1 MNSKPP
7 VLPRSLAEL
16 FKRWTPPG
24 ADEGLPRLEAVFSA
38 GHSNRNFLL
47 RHGDCRLVVRL
58 PDRQAE
64 RLGVDRH
71 VEARVLD
78 CVAALGL
85 GPEVLL
91 CEPETGVLVT
101 RYVES
106 RALRVEGLAADVVIE
121 RLAEAL
127 RRLHAQTLD
136 VPAVNIAD
144 RVRAYARE
152 LQSEDPRAWPR
163 ARRLLNAARL
173 VLEQYR
179 FGRRPQAL
187 CHNDL
192 VAANILESGGRL
204 LIIDWEYA
212 GRGDPYF
219 DLATLA
225 EDGGFSALDR
235 RQLLLAYGEIGEAA
249 EERLYRARVLYRL
262 LSALWF
268 LLRHRGTKPESI
280 PALVRHEQALE
291 RLLREGA
298 EG

>member
-7 VLPRSLAEL
+7 ALPRSLAEL
-16 FKRWTPPG
+16 FTRWSPPG
-24 ADEGLPRLEAVFSA
+24 AAGGLPQLEAVFSA

-47 RHGDCRLVVRL
+47 RQGECRFVVRL
-58 PDRQAE
+58 PDRAAE

-71 VEARVLD
+71 VESRVLD
-78 CVAALGL
+78 CVSGLGF

-91 CEPETGVLVT
+91 CEPESGVLVT
-101 RYVES
+101 RYLES
-106 RALRVEGLAADVVIE
+106 RALRVEGLAADTVIE
-121 RLAEAL
+121 RLATVL
-127 RRLHAQTLD
+127 RTLHAQPLD

-163 ARRLLNAARL
+163 ARRLLNGARL

-192 VAANILESGGRL
+192 VAANVLESAGRIC
-204 LIIDWEYA
+204 IIDWEYA
-212 GRGDPYF
+212 GRGDPFF
-219 DLATLA
+219 DLATLV
-225 EDGGFSALDR
+225 EDGGFGALDR
-235 RQLLLAYGEIGEAA
+235 RQLLLTYGEIGDAS

-268 LLRHRGTKPESI
+268 LLRHRGERPESI
-280 PALVRHEQALE
+280 PALLRHEQALE
-291 RLLREGA
+291 RLLREGP
-298 EG
+298 